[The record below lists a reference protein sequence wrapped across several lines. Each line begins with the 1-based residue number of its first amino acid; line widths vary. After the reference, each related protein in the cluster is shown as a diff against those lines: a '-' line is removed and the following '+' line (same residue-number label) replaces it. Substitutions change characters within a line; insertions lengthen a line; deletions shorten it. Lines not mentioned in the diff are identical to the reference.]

1 MSNLTIFYEA
11 TLQNQLYKLWFYFTK
26 EVVMLLSVSDF
37 ATAVGLTRQA
47 IYDAINTGLFTK
59 TGKKIDTESTLVQL
73 YIKSDGLRRK
83 IFFAYSGKKDEAP
96 EVEKKIPVEKKP
108 PEKTEKQQSQQK
120 PVVHKAVSE
129 EPDFGEVSNIATEDV
144 IKKTQFAKLLREQ
157 ENVISKKFE
166 NQKARD
172 EWCDR
177 KTVMAVIPSFISKIH
192 SGMKMVSE
200 TSLSDLGIKHGIVFS
215 NEDYV
220 MFQNAV
226 IETTNMAIEQV
237 QLDIKNEK
245 M

>member
-1 MSNLTIFYEA
+1 
-11 TLQNQLYKLWFYFTK
+11 
-26 EVVMLLSVSDF
+26 MLLSVSDF
-37 ATAVGLTRQA
+37 AVAVGLTRQA
-47 IYDAINTGLFTK
+47 IYDAINAGLFAK

-83 IFFAYSGKKDEAP
+83 SFSAYSGKKDDEP
-96 EVEKKIPVEKKP
+96 EVVKKIPVEKK
-108 PEKTEKQQSQQK
+108 KTEKREPEPPIQK
-120 PVVHKAVSE
+120 PVETKVVSE
-129 EPDFGEVSNIATEDV
+129 EHDFGDVSNIPTEDV
-144 IKKTQFAKLLREQ
+144 IRKTQFAKLLREQ

-177 KTVMAVIPSFISKIH
+177 KIVMAVIPSFISKIH

-200 TSLSDLGIKHGIVFS
+200 TFLSDLGIKHGIVFA
-215 NEDYV
+215 NEDYT

-226 IETTNMAIEQV
+226 IETTNMALEQL
-237 QLDIKNEK
+237 QIDIKNEK

>member
-1 MSNLTIFYEA
+1 
-11 TLQNQLYKLWFYFTK
+11 
-26 EVVMLLSVSDF
+26 MLLSVSEF
-37 ATAVGLTRQA
+37 ATSVGLTRQS
-47 IYDAINTGLFTK
+47 IYDAITTGLFAK

-83 IFFAYSGKKDEAP
+83 NFFAYSGKKDEAQ
-96 EVEKKIPVEKKP
+96 EVEKKIPVEKKLA
-108 PEKTEKQQSQQK
+108 EKKVNEQQLSK
-120 PVVHKAVSE
+120 PVEQKVVSE
-129 EPDFGEVSNIATEDV
+129 EHDFGGVSNIATEDV

-200 TSLSDLGIKHGIVFS
+200 TFLSDLGIKHGIVFS

-220 MFQNAV
+220 LFQNAV